1 MKRALLL
8 MGYDVLESI
17 AVLSSRMDSAL
28 RNPKKKS
35 QKCAPLLGHNGYQ
48 YRLDEA
54 WGEPENNAEYP
65 VRDCHEMVIDSLG
78 RIILLTNHEKNNIL
92 IYSPNGE
99 IVDSWTLGFKSAHG
113 LTLATE
119 NNQDYLY
126 ICDYRTESVV
136 KTDLRGKVLLRF
148 PTPAELGIYANP
160 VKYLPTGTAITRNG
174 DVYVADGYG
183 SSFVI
188 QYDRKGNYIRHF
200 GGRGKQEGSINSA
213 HGIAIDNRKGQE
225 TVLVSSRE
233 DACFKR
239 YRLDGTY
246 LSAIPLPG
254 AYVCRPVIHGD
265 NIYAG
270 VCWSGKLFKP
280 NSGFV
285 TILGADDRVI
295 SNPGGNQPV
304 YKNGNLQPIVQ
315 DGSVFKHCHD
325 VCVDNEGNIYVCQWN
340 AAGAYPVKLEK
351 SS

>member
-1 MKRALLL
+1 
-8 MGYDVLESI
+8 MGYDFLESI
-17 AVLSSRMDSAL
+17 AVLSSRIDSAIQASK
-28 RNPKKKS
+28 RKR
-35 QKCAPLLGHNGYQ
+35 QQDQPLLGHNDYQ
-48 YRLDEA
+48 YTLDKT
-54 WGEPENNAEYP
+54 WGVPKDSRKYP
-65 VRDCHEMVIDSLG
+65 VRDCHEMAIDSQG
-78 RIILLTNHEKNNIL
+78 RIILLTNHQQNNIL
-92 IYSPNGE
+92 IYNPHGE

-113 LTLATE
+113 LTLASE
-119 NNQDYLY
+119 DGQDYLY

-136 KTDLRGKVLLRF
+136 KTDLQGKVLLRF
-148 PTPAELGIYANP
+148 PTPAELGIYTNP
-160 VKYLPTGTAITRNG
+160 IKYLPTGTAVASNG

-188 QYDRKGNYIRHF
+188 QYDREGNYIRHF

-225 TVLVSSRE
+225 TILVSSRE

-239 YRLDGTY
+239 YSLDGIY
-246 LSAIPLPG
+246 LSTIPLPG
-254 AYVCRPVIHGD
+254 AYVCRPVIHGG

-285 TILGADDRVI
+285 TILDADDRVV
-295 SNPGGNQPV
+295 SNPGGNPPV

-325 VCVDNEGNIYVCQWN
+325 VCVDNEGSIYVCQWN
-340 AAGAYPVKLEK
+340 AAGAYPVKLARA
-351 SS
+351 